1 MGDIR
6 PKTTSPKIGSNRC
19 ARFALVVEVVFIEDK
34 NKDKDKDDLDNQCK
48 SSASI

>member
-19 ARFALVVEVVFIEDK
+19 ARFALVVKVVFVFVFVFVF
-34 NKDKDKDDLDNQCK
+34 DNVLWHC
-48 SSASI
+48 SDNPM